1 MHPAE
6 ISRRSQ
12 LIGFRQ
18 FLVAEYEDNMF
29 IERFGNRRNS
39 RCVLLGLQVNAT
51 DFSTQSRV

>member
-1 MHPAE
+1 
-6 ISRRSQ
+6 
-12 LIGFRQ
+12 
-18 FLVAEYEDNMF
+18 MF